1 MRIGVMGAGAIGGYL
16 AARLAAAGHE
26 LALIARG
33 PHLAAIRERGLRL
46 RSELGDVHAWPAA
59 ATDDPHEVGPVDVL
73 LFTVK
78 LYDAEP
84 ALDAALPMVA
94 PSTRVVTF
102 QNGVEGTD
110 LLVRAFGRER
120 TVGGMAQIPAQIVAP
135 GEIRHPARLASFVI
149 GAMTGRPD
157 ERVAEFGD
165 ALAGA
170 GVDVSITDRIERAI
184 WEKFVL
190 LAAFSGVSAVTR
202 GSFATIRGHEAT
214 RALLRDA
221 VLEAVAVAA
230 AKGVDLSPGCA
241 ERTIQFLLEEAPPEV
256 KASQTHDL
264 EAGRRLELPWLSGAV
279 VRLGRDLGVPTPTHQ
294 FLCAALA
301 PYVAGLHPKRAPEP
315 DQSGGILRIPED
327 FGHMA

>member
-33 PHLAAIRERGLRL
+33 PHLAALRERGLRL

-59 ATDDPHEVGPVDVL
+59 ATDDPREVGPVDLL

-78 LYDAEP
+78 LYDAES
-84 ALDAALPMVA
+84 AIAAALPMVA
-94 PSTRVVTF
+94 PTTGVVTF
-102 QNGVEGTD
+102 QNGVEATD
-110 LLVRAFGRER
+110 LLGRAFGPER
-120 TVGGMAQIPAQIVAP
+120 TIGGTAHIPAQIVAP
-135 GEIRHPARLASFVI
+135 GEIGHLARLARFVI
-149 GAMTGRPD
+149 GAMSGPPD

-165 ALAGA
+165 ALVAA
-170 GVDVSITDRIERAI
+170 GVDASITDRIERAI

-202 GSFATIRGHEAT
+202 ASFATIRGHDAT
-214 RALLRDA
+214 RAMLVAA
-221 VLEAVAVAA
+221 VLEAVTVAM
-230 AKGVDLSPGCA
+230 AKGVDLPPDCA
-241 ERTIQFLLEEAPPEV
+241 ERTIRFLLEEAPPEA

-279 VRLGRDLGVPTPTHQ
+279 VRLGRELGLPTPTHQ

-301 PYVAGLHPKRAPEP
+301 PYV
-315 DQSGGILRIPED
+315 GGATPQARS
-327 FGHMA
+327 

>member
-26 LALIARG
+26 LALVARG
-33 PHLAAIRERGLRL
+33 PHLAAHRERGLRL
-46 RSELGDVHAWPAA
+46 HSELGDVRVRPAA

-84 ALDAALPMVA
+84 ALDAASAMVG

-102 QNGVEGTD
+102 QNGVAGRD

-120 TVGGMAQIPAQIVAP
+120 TIGGTAHIPAQIVAP
-135 GEIRHPARLASFVI
+135 GEIRHPARLARFVI
-149 GAMTGRPD
+149 GSMTGQPD
-157 ERVAEFGD
+157 DRVAEFGD

-170 GVDVSITDRIERAI
+170 GVDVSITDQIERAI

-202 GSFATIRGHEAT
+202 GSFAAIRGHEAT
-214 RALLRDA
+214 CAMLRDA
-221 VLEAVAVAA
+221 VHEVLAVAA
-230 AKGVDLSPGCA
+230 AKGVGLSADCKQ
-241 ERTIQFLLEEAPPEV
+241 RTMHFLLEIGAPEV

-279 VRLGRDLGVPTPTHQ
+279 VRMGQELGVPTPTHR
-294 FLCAALA
+294 FIYAALA
-301 PYVAGLHPKRAPEP
+301 PFVEGRP
-315 DQSGGILRIPED
+315 S
-327 FGHMA
+327 